1 MGGEWSA
8 NKFFFCFWN
17 FDVFVVLRE
26 KVLFSVLVILSFLF
40 SNKDNLISFSLVSA
54 VQIQ

>member
-17 FDVFVVLRE
+17 FDVFVVLWE